1 MSLRSLDLMR
11 KKISFRL
18 TFWYFTIFVGCSIA
32 LFAGSYFLISAS
44 LRDGEHSTLLAKA
57 KDLEALYRAGG
68 LIAIR
73 NDLKFERYAGRP
85 NVFFVRLAS
94 PLNRSVFLSLPDDW
108 TDFDLKALEKKRFDN
123 DAWTQLGAGDNK
135 DVLEIYTIRLND
147 GFILQV
153 GKNNAARNEI
163 LNNFYRVLLAVLVP
177 VLGLA
182 FVGGHFMTV
191 RFLRPV
197 RELVQTVRSISD
209 NVDIQER
216 APVSQNGDELDEL
229 AILFNQML
237 DRIETLVQSMKET
250 LDNVAHDLRTPM
262 TRWRGMAEMAL
273 QARHTDEN
281 SRDAL
286 VQCIEESENILKILQ
301 TLMDI
306 SEAENGLMRLEIRPT
321 NISSIL
327 EDVEELYQYVAEE
340 KQISVTQHFPLDLMA
355 NCDPNRTRQVFANLM
370 DNAIKYTQMSG
381 TVEIEAHREP
391 PFLVIRIWDTGIGIS
406 SEDLPRIWDRMYRGD
421 KSRSQRGLGLGLS
434 LVKAII
440 RAHGGQIEALSVP
453 GSGSVFTVYLPQ

>member
-1 MSLRSLDLMR
+1 MR
-11 KKISFRL
+11 NKISFRL
-18 TFWYFTIFVGCSIA
+18 TFWYVIIFVVCSIA
-32 LFAGSYFLISAS
+32 LFAGSYFLISTS
-44 LRDGEHSTLLAKA
+44 LRDGDHSTLLAKA
-57 KDLEALYRAGG
+57 KDLESLHRSGG

-108 TDFDLKALEKKRFDN
+108 FDFDLKNIESKLFEDG
-123 DAWTQLGAGDNK
+123 AWAQIGSGNNQ
-135 DVLEIYTIRLND
+135 DVFEIYTILLND
-147 GFILQV
+147 GSILQV
-153 GKNNAARNEI
+153 GKNTAARNKI
-163 LNNFYRVLLAVLVP
+163 LNNFYRVFLAVLIPILV
-177 VLGLA
+177 LA
-182 FVGGHFMTV
+182 FVGGHFMAV
-191 RFLRPV
+191 GFLRPI
-197 RELVQTVRSISD
+197 RELVHTVRSISD
-209 NVDIQER
+209 NVNIQER
-216 APVSQNGDELDEL
+216 TPVSQNGDELDEL

-273 QARHTDEN
+273 RAGHTDEN

-286 VQCIEESENILKILQ
+286 IQCIEESENILKILQ

-306 SEAENGLMRLEIRPT
+306 SEAENGLMRLQIRPT

-327 EDVEELYQYVAEE
+327 EDVKELYEYVAEE
-340 KQISVTQHFPLDLMA
+340 KQILVTQRLPQDLMA

-370 DNAIKYTQMSG
+370 DNAIKYTPTNG

-391 PFLVIRIWDTGIGIS
+391 PFVVIRIRDTGIGIS
-406 SEDLPRIWDRMYRGD
+406 PEDLPRIWDRMYRGD
-421 KSRSQRGLGLGLS
+421 KSRSQQGLGLGLS
-434 LVKAII
+434 LVKAVI
-440 RAHGGQIEALSVP
+440 RAHGGQIEALSAP